1 VFLLDLRGTLSFK
14 LYISISQVTLHCH
27 HLVVTSPQNT
37 LNKYSDQGPQQSVSS
52 QYSQGFEQNQTFQ
65 YQSNDYC
72 ARDNYNSENDGHRDR
87 GRDKN
92 DSYQE
97 KPTYEQSS
105 RTRISR
111 WEHNRNEDSHRAY
124 RSRSPD
130 KARGR
135 AASRDRRER
144 SPITTNDYHRRG
156 DSSERFNRSRWN
168 RNEYPQRPPTDNYR
182 QPSNHTQTYP
192 SEKSNWI
199 KKQELKKQ
207 LLTNTFNNTVAKVR
221 KATSSRNAP
230 GNTAEVTSKKQAK
243 FEAKLLER
251 KRLMKLIYKDYS
263 ARCEAAAKLR
273 RNMINKYKYP
283 ENMTKINETK
293 VDKAVR
299 GAVVMRIDLILRDNL
314 NIDPENI
321 IELYYKSYPISGEK
335 AFFDAIIENVQRE
348 ILIREQQRNEEAK
361 KGNS

>member
-1 VFLLDLRGTLSFK
+1 LLDLRGTLSFK

-144 SPITTNDYHRRG
+144 SPITTDGTGMSILSALQPTIIGNLQTIHR
-156 DSSERFNRSRWN
+156 
-168 RNEYPQRPPTDNYR
+168 
-182 QPSNHTQTYP
+182 H
-192 SEKSNWI
+192 I
-199 KKQELKKQ
+199 HLKKVIG
-207 LLTNTFNNTVAKVR
+207 L
-221 KATSSRNAP
+221 RNK
-230 GNTAEVTSKKQAK
+230 N
-243 FEAKLLER
+243 
-251 KRLMKLIYKDYS
+251 
-263 ARCEAAAKLR
+263 
-273 RNMINKYKYP
+273 
-283 ENMTKINETK
+283 
-293 VDKAVR
+293 
-299 GAVVMRIDLILRDNL
+299 
-314 NIDPENI
+314 
-321 IELYYKSYPISGEK
+321 
-335 AFFDAIIENVQRE
+335 
-348 ILIREQQRNEEAK
+348 
-361 KGNS
+361 